1 MLTTHFHFFCCKEA
15 MMEIR
20 NTVDQKA
27 LVVRLTTR
35 ASELP
40 RVFGEAYGEIM
51 AYMGRKGINLSGRAF
66 ALYHNTDME
75 NLDIEIGWTI
85 DQDDSGEG
93 RIKFR
98 VIPGGKVVYALHKGP
113 YSTLENAY
121 NKVMAF
127 IKEKGI
133 KTTEWMYE
141 VYLNS
146 PENTPE
152 EELKT
157 EIYFPISE

>member
-1 MLTTHFHFFCCKEA
+1 
-15 MMEIR
+15 MEIR

-98 VIPGGKVVYALHKGP
+98 VIPGGKVVYELHKGP
-113 YSTLENAY
+113 YSTMENAY

-157 EIYFPISE
+157 EIYFPIISE